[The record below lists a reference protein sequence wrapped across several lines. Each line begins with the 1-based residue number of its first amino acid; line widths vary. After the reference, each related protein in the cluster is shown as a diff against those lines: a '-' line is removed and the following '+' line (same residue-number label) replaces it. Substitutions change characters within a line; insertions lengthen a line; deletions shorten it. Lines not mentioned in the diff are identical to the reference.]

1 MCLTYLH
8 QLTYTKLKSTI
19 MMKKLILSFFL
30 VFITHLFQAQETTVT
45 GKVTSTADGE
55 ALPGVSII
63 SKGTLKGTQTD
74 FDGNYNITVEE
85 TATLVFSYIGF
96 KTKEIRVDN
105 QTTINVSLDDD
116 IAELDEVV
124 LVGYGSLARK
134 AVTSAVASVNTEDF
148 NKGNINTPSQL
159 LQGKVSGLNI
169 ARPGGDPNGEFS
181 IRLRGIS
188 TLGANT
194 TPLIVIDGLVGG
206 SLQSVDPN
214 DIASIDVLKDGGAAA
229 IYGTRGSSGVILI
242 TTKKGKANFS
252 ELNYSGYAT
261 FESQARRTEV
271 ADAAQFSSLPN
282 VTSSNILG
290 SDTDWLE
297 EVSQTAIGQVHS
309 ISAGGG
315 SDKATYRASLNY
327 RDIEGVQKNTGFE
340 QIIGRIS
347 VQQRAINDRLRIN
360 AVVSGTTR
368 EEQRGFSDAFRYAT
382 IYNPTAPIRNNDGS
396 FFETGGF
403 DTFNPV
409 SIIENNSNVRDL
421 QNLTTGLN
429 LDFEIFKGL
438 TIGGYYGLQ
447 IDNSLINEKY
457 NKNGLWRG
465 LGRNGLLRRTT
476 RKDVT
481 QQTDFT
487 INYSTEIEKLRI
499 DVLAGSSYQQFEA
512 EGTLIDAGDFVSDD
526 VLDNLALS
534 GDVANGLATLSSFKR
549 KSKLLAF
556 FTRVNL
562 SYEDTYFFSAA
573 VRPEGHDRFGSNN
586 RWGTFGSVS
595 AGVNLTNVFEDKL
608 GPFDYLKFRAS
619 YGLTGN
625 IPALDL
631 IAPAQATVGAS
642 GNGFNNGEF
651 VTAFAPASNPNPD
664 LRWEEK
670 KEWNFGLDFA
680 LFDSKLSG
688 NMDYYTRTTSGLLRN
703 QTVPVPPNLFG
714 TTLLNV
720 GEIQNSGFELA
731 LEYRAKFSE
740 NFSWTP
746 GLNLATFKNELKA
759 LDREERQRIGSLGSP
774 GLGAATPIIVEPGRP
789 IGDIFVPIFNG
800 INNDGTW
807 NVSTDVD
814 EFVVVGNGLPDFT
827 LNVINTFN
835 YKNWDLNFLL
845 RGVFGHSLV
854 NATRAFYEQPNV
866 APTYNVLASSNRPEL
881 QGLTVNESRL
891 SSLYV
896 EKADFVSLDNIT
908 LGYNLPGLSE
918 DNGVK
923 SLRFY
928 VSGQNLFIITGY
940 EGVDPEVRYSDV
952 GQAGNGQF
960 LTQTPDALAPG
971 IDRRATWFT
980 TRTFTIGLN
989 VGF

>member
-1 MCLTYLH
+1 
-8 QLTYTKLKSTI
+8 
-19 MMKKLILSFFL
+19 MKKPFLFLLL
-30 VFITHLFQAQETTVT
+30 VFMAHVLQAQEITVT
-45 GKVTSTADGE
+45 GKVTSATDGE
-55 ALPGVSII
+55 SLPGVSIV

-74 FDGNYNITVEE
+74 FDGNFTITVDGK
-85 TATLVFSYIGF
+85 ATLVFSYIGF
-96 KTKEIRVDN
+96 KTTEIPVAN
-105 QTTINVSLDDD
+105 QTNINVALSNDVSQ
-116 IAELDEVV
+116 LDEVV

-148 NKGNINTPSQL
+148 NKGNINTPTQL

-188 TLGANT
+188 TLGANS

-242 TTKKGKANFS
+242 TTKKGKANVS
-252 ELNYSGYAT
+252 ELNYSGYTT

-282 VTSSNILG
+282 VTTSNILG

-297 EVSQTAIGQVHS
+297 EVSQTAIGQVHI
-309 ISAGGG
+309 ISASGG

-327 RDIEGVQKNTGFE
+327 RDIQGIQKNTGFE

-360 AVVSGTTR
+360 AVVSGTKR
-368 EEQRGFSDAFRYAT
+368 EENRGFADAFRYAT
-382 IYNPTAPIRNNDGS
+382 IYNPTAPVKNSDGT

-409 SIIENNSNVRDL
+409 SIIENNSNIRDRE
-421 QNLTTGLN
+421 NITAGLN

-447 IDNSLINEKY
+447 VDNSLINEKY
-457 NKNGLWRG
+457 KKNGLWRG
-465 LGRNGLLRRTT
+465 QGRNGLLRRNMQ
-476 RKDVT
+476 KDVSK
-481 QQTDFT
+481 QTDFT
-487 INYSTEIEKLRI
+487 INYSTDINELGI
-499 DVLAGSSYQQFEA
+499 DILAGSSYQQFEA
-512 EGTLIDAGDFVSDD
+512 EGTQIDAGDFVSDNI
-526 VLDNLALS
+526 LDNLGLS
-534 GDVANGLATLSSFKR
+534 GDVANGLAKLSSFKR

-562 SYEDTYFFSAA
+562 NYADTYFFSAA

-586 RWGTFGSVS
+586 RWGTFGSIS
-595 AGVNLTNVFEDKL
+595 AGVNLINIFEDKL
-608 GPFDYLKFRAS
+608 EPFDYLKLRAS

-625 IPALDL
+625 IPLLDL

-642 GNGFNNGEF
+642 GNAFNNGEF
-651 VTAFAPASNPNPD
+651 ATAYAPASNPNPD
-664 LRWEEK
+664 LKWEEK
-670 KEWNFGLDFA
+670 KEFNFGLDFA
-680 LFDSKLSG
+680 LFDTKLSG

-731 LEYRAKFSE
+731 LEYRANFGDD
-740 NFSWTP
+740 FSWTP
-746 GLNLATFKNELKA
+746 GLNLATFKNELKS
-759 LDREERQRIGSLGSP
+759 LDREEQQRIGSLGSP
-774 GLGAATPIIVEPGRP
+774 GLGAATPILVEPGRP
-789 IGDIFVPIFNG
+789 LGDIYVPMFNG
-800 INNDGTW
+800 INADGTW
-807 NVSTDVD
+807 NVSTNVN
-814 EFVVVGNGLPDFT
+814 EFVVVGNALPDFT
-827 LNVINTFN
+827 LNIINTFN
-835 YKNWDLNFLL
+835 YKNWNLNFLL

-896 EKADFVSLDNIT
+896 EKADYLTLDNIT
-908 LGYNLPGLSE
+908 LGYNLSGFSK

-923 SLRFY
+923 SFRLY
-928 VSGQNLFIITGY
+928 VSGQNLFTITGY

-952 GQAGNGQF
+952 GQVDNGQF
-960 LTQTPDALAPG
+960 LTNTPDALAPG

-980 TRTFTIGLN
+980 TRAFTIGLN